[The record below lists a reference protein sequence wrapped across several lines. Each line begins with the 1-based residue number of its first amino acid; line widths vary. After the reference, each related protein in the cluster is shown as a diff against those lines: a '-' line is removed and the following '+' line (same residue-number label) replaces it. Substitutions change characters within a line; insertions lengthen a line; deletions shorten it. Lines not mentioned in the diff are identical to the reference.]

1 MKAFNLLSVL
11 SFLVGLIG
19 SYTSASQIGL
29 DDSESDDL
37 DKALDFSNKSLV
49 TTPAAQSFDSIQMY
63 NWPFLSLSLFSI
75 FGILGNFLV
84 CITIKRDS
92 SLQTKTNYYLF
103 SLAITDLAVCVIVIP
118 LSIIQDF
125 SSKFTFW
132 SSLSWTRVY
141 INNSNMSREFAISWE
156 NYNKIFSIFQWVF
169 LAVIYQ
175 DYQFFNIKFSSFKFR
190 KFIEFGYV
198 QKVIPNLLVIQV

>member
-125 SSKFTFW
+125 SSKFTF
-132 SSLSWTRVY
+132 
-141 INNSNMSREFAISWE
+141 
-156 NYNKIFSIFQWVF
+156 
-169 LAVIYQ
+169 
-175 DYQFFNIKFSSFKFR
+175 
-190 KFIEFGYV
+190 
-198 QKVIPNLLVIQV
+198 